1 MPDLCFYRDP
11 EQTEKE
17 EQETAEKA
25 VTKEELQ
32 GECPTPAPEFTAAQP
47 EVVDW
52 SEGLQVSSAPIQQ
65 FLAADWCV
73 QPATADWSAAPT
85 AQATEWVGK
94 IAKWS

>member
-17 EQETAEKA
+17 GQEPAEKA

-32 GECPTPAPEFTAAQP
+32 GECPTSPPEFTVAQP

-52 SEGLQVSSAPIQQ
+52 SEVLQVSSAPIQE
-65 FLAADWCV
+65 FLAADCCA
-73 QPATADWSAAPT
+73 QPATADWSAART
-85 AQATEWVGK
+85 AQATERVGK

>member
-1 MPDLCFYRDP
+1 MCGTMSHEHSREVMPDLCFYRDP

-52 SEGLQVSSAPIQQ
+52 SEGLQVSSAPIQ
-65 FLAADWCV
+65 
-73 QPATADWSAAPT
+73 
-85 AQATEWVGK
+85 
-94 IAKWS
+94 